1 MNFVLIGEVN
11 FQKKTIVISIHSS
24 EKVLFLEGFPTEKG
38 TIIHFGATGYKKKGI
53 QNLIFNARNFYDPV
67 TTRKAF

>member
-38 TIIHFGATGYKKKGI
+38 TIIHFGATGYKKRVFKI
-53 QNLIFNARNFYDPV
+53 
-67 TTRKAF
+67 